1 MIKKIVSL
9 FPQREGL
16 TGKYVEQLGG
26 SVVVRIVGI
35 AITLLY
41 IPLLLDFLNEEKY
54 GIWITL
60 TTIINWI
67 RIFDVGLGN
76 GLRNKLAEAIAL
88 NRQTEARK
96 LVSTSY
102 AILALI
108 FVSILAVMLPLNGM
122 LNWNDILKAYTIPAD
137 ELQLLT
143 SITISFILIGFV
155 LQTVVVVYAADGNSV
170 MGSFIQLI
178 INIICLILLL
188 FAKWYATK
196 GDLILLATI
205 ITGIPLLVYLVFSI
219 YIFSGKYKYMRPSFK
234 SVDLKDTAGL
244 FKLSWQFFIIQITA
258 TVLYASMPFVITQFY
273 SPKEVTQ
280 YNISTTI
287 FNFPM
292 TLMALITAPVGPL
305 VTQAFARGDGSWIR
319 SMFNKM
325 SKISLLLSGGVI
337 LMVLCSGLIYKL
349 WIGDRVEIPFALS
362 IVVGIYAVSNII
374 MNPYSIF
381 LNSTGKVRILVFLA
395 PVSIVLFAACCYFYS
410 WLFKDVI
417 SIPLAMITANFIGFI
432 AIPPVL
438 KRTIKMST

>member
-1 MIKKIVSL
+1 
-9 FPQREGL
+9 
-16 TGKYVEQLGG
+16 
-26 SVVVRIVGI
+26 
-35 AITLLY
+35 
-41 IPLLLDFLNEEKY
+41 
-54 GIWITL
+54 
-60 TTIINWI
+60 
-67 RIFDVGLGN
+67 
-76 GLRNKLAEAIAL
+76 
-88 NRQTEARK
+88 
-96 LVSTSY
+96 
-102 AILALI
+102 
-108 FVSILAVMLPLNGM
+108 
-122 LNWNDILKAYTIPAD
+122 
-137 ELQLLT
+137 
-143 SITISFILIGFV
+143 
-155 LQTVVVVYAADGNSV
+155 
-170 MGSFIQLI
+170 
-178 INIICLILLL
+178 
-188 FAKWYATK
+188 
-196 GDLILLATI
+196 
-205 ITGIPLLVYLVFSI
+205 
-219 YIFSGKYKYMRPSFK
+219 
-234 SVDLKDTAGL
+234 VDLKDTAGL